1 MLRLHNL
8 VTSWI
13 SPVDPDEPRKAVGG
27 QSWTSR
33 WSVQP
38 ILVALRKACLS
49 GGYGV
54 GGGHRCFPATTPPR
68 LGQPFLS
75 GGFWLLVCP
84 LDSCQTNWKASE
96 GRGLQTR
103 MPSVQCRPPNV
114 YRTTLCARL
123 CAEDTGPQKILVL
136 ALGGEGRIQK
146 VSIQRQKCYSGR
158 DCWSLSLEDGC
169 FSLSDEVKRGW

>member
-54 GGGHRCFPATTPPR
+54 GGGIDAFLPPHPLVWGSPFS
-68 LGQPFLS
+68 LGAS
-75 GGFWLLVCP
+75 GSWF
-84 LDSCQTNWKASE
+84 
-96 GRGLQTR
+96 
-103 MPSVQCRPPNV
+103 
-114 YRTTLCARL
+114 ARL
-123 CAEDTGPQKILVL
+123 TLAKQTGKPLKAGVCKPGCPVSSAGPPMFTGPHYVPGFVL
-136 ALGGEGRIQK
+136 RTRAPRKSWFL
-146 VSIQRQKCYSGR
+146 
-158 DCWSLSLEDGC
+158 L
-169 FSLSDEVKRGW
+169 